1 MVSDI
6 QRNEDNVAAGMDVVT
21 SDGDHLGTVKEVRGP
36 YFKVNAKMHPDYWLQ
51 REFVRANSE
60 GQLVTEFD
68 KDNLNDY
75 KVKDPDLTDE
85 ADAAAN
91 RSDPELLGEAG
102 TSTDEP
108 TSSSTPT
115 GRV

>member
-1 MVSDI
+1 MTSDI
-6 QRNEDNVAAGMDVVT
+6 QRNEDNVAAGMEVVT
-21 SDGDHLGTVKEVRGP
+21 SDGDRLGEVKEVRGP

-51 REFVRANSE
+51 REVVRADSE
-60 GQLVTEFD
+60 GRLVTEFA
-68 KDNLNDY
+68 KDDLKDY
-75 KVKDPDLTDE
+75 RVSDPDLVDE